1 MGTRKEVLLPGHPSN
16 TGESYVLF
24 RSDDD
29 VELFTGK
36 RNGHATFAGILGM
49 VIHIVLTKHRIRQ
62 KLLDNPGSDS
72 FNRHHAAVITMP
84 VMVIS
89 DFTRKP
95 WCSRN

>member
-1 MGTRKEVLLPGHPSN
+1 MPGHPSN

-24 RSDDD
+24 SPGND
-29 VELFTGK
+29 VELFACK
-36 RNGHATFAGILGM
+36 RDCHATLAGIFSV
-49 VIHIVLTKHRIRQ
+49 VIHIILTKHRIREN
-62 KLLDNPGSDS
+62 LLDNPGSNSLDGYQ
-72 FNRHHAAVITMP
+72 AAVITMP